1 MASNKTLELR
11 DLSDDDLRAQLD
23 ESQTSYDKMKF
34 DHTVN
39 SIENPLMLREVRRDI
54 ARLKTEQRRRQIA
67 AMPAEEVAKRDQIRR
82 RRRKK

>member
-39 SIENPLMLREVRRDI
+39 SIENPLQLREVRRDI
-54 ARLKTEQRRRQIA
+54 ARLKTEQRRRQLA
-67 AMPAEEVAKRDQIRR
+67 EMPAEEVAKRDQIRR